1 MSDIITNF
9 PVNFKSIVLDVSE
22 GLQDQT
28 HTYIHTDE
36 HPAYFITGLVEA
48 GSRAHVLFVHTRE
61 CLEKLW
67 KNLQILQHKCS

>member
-28 HTYIHTDE
+28 HTYMHTDE
-36 HPAYFITGLVEA
+36 HPAYFITNLYFNFLGSKDLV
-48 GSRAHVLFVHTRE
+48 
-61 CLEKLW
+61 LEKLS
-67 KNLQILQHKCS
+67 NLTIISKELREP